1 MGKKQNNY
9 IASKMNDYDR
19 VRIDVAECTEDITD
33 LAAAYLADAGF
44 ESFEPDSTGLTAY
57 IKREAGDGVKIAE
70 ESLSDFP
77 MESDFKITGEVIE
90 GEDWN
95 EEWEKNYF
103 KPILIEGRCVIHSTF
118 HREVPEAE
126 YDIVI
131 DPKMAFGTGHH
142 DTTSQMVKHI
152 LDLPLQG
159 KSVIDMGTGTGILG
173 ILAAM
178 RGAERV
184 IGIEIDEAA
193 YENAKEN
200 VTLNGVKMEL
210 IHGDATAL
218 SGLEPADY
226 LFANINRNIILGDID
241 RYAGKLKS
249 GGEMLLSG
257 FSDTDIAMIAEAAS
271 RYDLRE
277 ETRLVSDARW
287 VALRLIKE

>member
-1 MGKKQNNY
+1 
-9 IASKMNDYDR
+9 MNDYYR

-218 SGLEPADY
+218 SGLESADY

-241 RYAGKLKS
+241 RYAGRLKS

-257 FSDTDIAMIAEAAS
+257 FYDTDIAMIAEAAS
-271 RYDLRE
+271 RYNLRE

>member
-1 MGKKQNNY
+1 
-9 IASKMNDYDR
+9 MNDYYR

-257 FSDTDIAMIAEAAS
+257 FYDTDIAMIAEAAS

-277 ETRLVSDARW
+277 EARLVSDARW

>member
-1 MGKKQNNY
+1 
-9 IASKMNDYDR
+9 MNDYYR
-19 VRIDVAECTEDITD
+19 VRIVVAECTEDITD

-257 FSDTDIAMIAEAAS
+257 FYDTDIAMIAEAAS

>member
-1 MGKKQNNY
+1 
-9 IASKMNDYDR
+9 MNDYYR

-103 KPILIEGRCVIHSTF
+103 KPILIEDRCVIHSTF

-241 RYAGKLKS
+241 RYAGRLKS

-257 FSDTDIAMIAEAAS
+257 FYDTDIAMIAEAAS

>member
-1 MGKKQNNY
+1 
-9 IASKMNDYDR
+9 MNDYYR

-159 KSVIDMGTGTGILG
+159 KSVIDMGTGTGILS

-241 RYAGKLKS
+241 RYAGRLKS

-257 FSDTDIAMIAEAAS
+257 FYDTDIAMIAEAAS

>member
-1 MGKKQNNY
+1 
-9 IASKMNDYDR
+9 MNDYYR

-241 RYAGKLKS
+241 RYAERLKS

-257 FSDTDIAMIAEAAS
+257 FYDTDIAMIAEAAS

>member
-1 MGKKQNNY
+1 
-9 IASKMNDYDR
+9 MNDYYR

-159 KSVIDMGTGTGILG
+159 TSVIDMGTGTGILG

-257 FSDTDIAMIAEAAS
+257 FYDTDIAMIAEAAS

>member
-1 MGKKQNNY
+1 
-9 IASKMNDYDR
+9 MNDYYR

-200 VTLNGVKMEL
+200 VTLNGVKMDL

-241 RYAGKLKS
+241 RYAGRLKS

-257 FSDTDIAMIAEAAS
+257 FYDTDIAMIAEAAS

>member
-1 MGKKQNNY
+1 
-9 IASKMNDYDR
+9 MNDYYR

-142 DTTSQMVKHI
+142 DTTSQMVKHM

-241 RYAGKLKS
+241 RYAGRLKS

-257 FSDTDIAMIAEAAS
+257 FYDTDIAMIAEAAS

>member
-1 MGKKQNNY
+1 
-9 IASKMNDYDR
+9 MNDYYR

-103 KPILIEGRCVIHSTF
+103 KPLRIEGRCVIHSTF

-241 RYAGKLKS
+241 RYAGRLKS

-257 FSDTDIAMIAEAAS
+257 FYDTDIAMIAEAAS

>member
-1 MGKKQNNY
+1 
-9 IASKMNDYDR
+9 MNDYYR

-218 SGLEPADY
+218 SRLEPADY

-241 RYAGKLKS
+241 RYAGRLKS

-257 FSDTDIAMIAEAAS
+257 FYDTDIAMIAEAAS

>member
-1 MGKKQNNY
+1 
-9 IASKMNDYDR
+9 MNDYYR

-118 HREVPEAE
+118 HREVPKAE

-152 LDLPLQG
+152 LDLSLQG

-241 RYAGKLKS
+241 RYAGRLKS

-257 FSDTDIAMIAEAAS
+257 FYDTDIAMIAEAAS

>member
-1 MGKKQNNY
+1 
-9 IASKMNDYDR
+9 MNDYYR

-152 LDLPLQG
+152 LDLSLQG

-257 FSDTDIAMIAEAAS
+257 FYDTDIAMIAEAAS

>member
-1 MGKKQNNY
+1 
-9 IASKMNDYDR
+9 MNDYYR

-159 KSVIDMGTGTGILG
+159 KSVIDMGTGILG

-241 RYAGKLKS
+241 RYAGRLKS

-257 FSDTDIAMIAEAAS
+257 FYDTDIAMIAEAAS
-271 RYDLRE
+271 HYDLRE

>member
-1 MGKKQNNY
+1 
-9 IASKMNDYDR
+9 MNDYYR

-200 VTLNGVKMEL
+200 VTLNGVKMDL

-241 RYAGKLKS
+241 RYAGRLKS

-257 FSDTDIAMIAEAAS
+257 FYDTDIAMIAEAAS
-271 RYDLRE
+271 RYNLRE

>member
-1 MGKKQNNY
+1 
-9 IASKMNDYDR
+9 MNDYYR

-152 LDLPLQG
+152 LALPLQG

-241 RYAGKLKS
+241 RYAGRLKS

-257 FSDTDIAMIAEAAS
+257 FYDTDIAMIAEAAS

>member
-1 MGKKQNNY
+1 
-9 IASKMNDYDR
+9 MNDYYR

-241 RYAGKLKS
+241 RYAGRLKS

-257 FSDTDIAMIAEAAS
+257 FYDTDIAMIAEAAS

>member
-1 MGKKQNNY
+1 
-9 IASKMNDYDR
+9 MNDYYR

-257 FSDTDIAMIAEAAS
+257 FYDTDIAMIAEAAS